1 MFVGDEVMLDV
12 TFPAARAGLARLGLD
27 GLLHTSQDAYAHGTA
42 GQERADGPAGRG
54 LTRVQARPL
63 ARAVGRSGLAIRW
76 EAAGPGGEP
85 FSVLDADL
93 GLVLAGE
100 HATLLTLLGTYR
112 VPPGDMADRAILQ
125 QLAAATI
132 RNFLSRLA
140 AGIVSQHGPGPADL
154 APPPPRRAA
163 ERQ

>member
-1 MFVGDEVMLDV
+1 MLNV
-12 TFPAARAGLARLGLD
+12 TFPAARAGLARLALD
-27 GLLHTSQDAYAHGTA
+27 GLLHTSRDAYAHGTA
-42 GQERADGPAGRG
+42 SLERADEPAGRG

-93 GLVLAGE
+93 GLVLAGQD
-100 HATLLTLLGTYR
+100 ATLLTLLGTYR
-112 VPPGDMADRAILQ
+112 VPPGDVADRAILH

-140 AGIVSQHGPGPADL
+140 AGIVSQHGPAPAEF
-154 APPPPRRAA
+154 APPPPRRAP